1 MVSAKHE
8 LIVGVAR
15 QAALGHFL
23 IVGLG
28 GLQAELLDT
37 VLLLPIELEVAVMRA
52 RIAGSRLGR
61 LLGGAIDRL
70 TPILT
75 GLQELIRAA
84 GSQIESIDLNPVIVT
99 QAGDLVAVDALIVCR
114 TQA

>member
-1 MVSAKHE
+1 
-8 LIVGVAR
+8 
-15 QAALGHFL
+15 
-23 IVGLG
+23 
-28 GLQAELLDT
+28 

-61 LLGGAIDRL
+61 LLGDAVDRL

-75 GLQELIRAA
+75 GLQDLIRAA

-99 QAGDLVAVDALIVCR
+99 QAGDLIAVDALIVCR